1 MRPGQEIRLATP
13 SSNLGSFLSKCT
25 VLKKKHAILLG
36 LFGALSYLAPG
47 AFCPPCPHRYA
58 PSVTLRDKLRSCE
71 IRRAL
76 NVEPLLRIKISQLRL
91 ATLVRPCIQ
100 NAQRKTGEAHPAG

>member
-1 MRPGQEIRLATP
+1 MGPGQETRLAPP
-13 SSNLGSFLSKCT
+13 SSNLGSFVSKCT
-25 VLKKKHAILLG
+25 VLKENLAILLG
-36 LFGALSYLAPG
+36 LFGAPSFLAPD
-47 AFCPPCPHRYA
+47 AVCPPCYA

-76 NVEPLLRIKISQLRL
+76 NAETLLRIKISQLRL